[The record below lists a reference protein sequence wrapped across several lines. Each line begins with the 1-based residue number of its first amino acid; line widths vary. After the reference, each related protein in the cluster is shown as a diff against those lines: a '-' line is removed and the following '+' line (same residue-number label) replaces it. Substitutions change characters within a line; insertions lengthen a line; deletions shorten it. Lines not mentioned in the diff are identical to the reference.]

1 MIDAVFT
8 AIRTKLVATSA
19 VTTALS
25 SSSAVYRLEAGQDA
39 AKPYIV
45 MAWSGGGD
53 VNDTQYDRFDVR
65 VLVKAVAETAGAAGS
80 LADAIRTALHGQEL
94 TYSGGWMH
102 IQAQHISPIAYP
114 EAVDR
119 VTLYH
124 MGGLYRLRA
133 SKR

>member
-1 MIDAVFT
+1 
-8 AIRTKLVATSA
+8 
-19 VTTALS
+19 
-25 SSSAVYRLEAGQDA
+25 
-39 AKPYIV
+39 
-45 MAWSGGGD
+45 

>member
-25 SSSAVYRLEAGQDA
+25 SSSAVYRIEAGQDA

-80 LADAIRTALHGQEL
+80 LADTIRTALHGTEL
-94 TYSGGWMH
+94 TYTGGWMH
-102 IQAQHISPIAYP
+102 IQCQHISPIAYP

>member
-8 AIRTKLVATSA
+8 ALRTKLNATSA
-19 VTTALS
+19 VTTLLS
-25 SSSAVYRLEAGQDA
+25 SASAIYRLEAGQGV

-45 MAWSGGGD
+45 MAWNGGGN
-53 VNDTQYDRFDVR
+53 VNDTQYDTLDVR
-65 VLVKAVAETAGAAGS
+65 VLVKAVAETAGGAGS
-80 LADAIRTALHGQEL
+80 LADAISGALHGQEL
-94 TYSGGWMH
+94 TYTGGWKHMSC
-102 IQAQHISPIAYP
+102 QLISPIAYP

>member
-1 MIDAVFT
+1 MIDAIFT

-19 VTTALS
+19 VTTLLS
-25 SSSAVYRLEAGQDA
+25 SASAVYRIEAGQDA

>member
-1 MIDAVFT
+1 MIDACFQ

-19 VTTALS
+19 ITTALS

-39 AKPYIV
+39 VKPYIV

-53 VNDTQYDRFDVR
+53 VNDNPYDRFDVR
-65 VLVKAVAETAGAAGS
+65 ILVKAVAETAGAAGS
-80 LADAIRTALHGQEL
+80 LADAIRTALHGTEL
-94 TYSGGWMH
+94 TYTGGWMH
-102 IQAQHISPIAYP
+102 IQCQHISPIAYP